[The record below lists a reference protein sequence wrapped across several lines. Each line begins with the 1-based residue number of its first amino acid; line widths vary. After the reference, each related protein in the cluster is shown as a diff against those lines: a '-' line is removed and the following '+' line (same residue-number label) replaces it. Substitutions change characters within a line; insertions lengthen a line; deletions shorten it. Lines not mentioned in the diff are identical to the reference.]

1 MTTMHLPTPPLHAE
15 PLLGR
20 EIDDLLLQLR
30 GLVLVRDLLA
40 ERGASMREIDAH
52 AREADRVSTRLARL
66 IRGYDGDVGGLDTDA
81 AA

>member
-1 MTTMHLPTPPLHAE
+1 MTTMHMPIHPLDRE

-20 EIDDLLLQLR
+20 DIDDLLLQLR

-40 ERGASMREIDAH
+40 ERGATREEIDAH
-52 AREADRVSTRLARL
+52 AREADRVSARLVQL
-66 IRGYDGDVGGLDTDA
+66 IRGYDGDVGDLDTGA